1 MNTNVDPN
9 VIKEALNRI
18 VDNIID
24 NDINTGKEL
33 LKKCNYSC
41 NIIQKQQVISF
52 ITDIV
57 YKNDGCAWIY
67 FEEDI
72 YHNWF
77 SNIIIDS
84 GFIERETVADDT
96 FKASAISFVL
106 VSPAAIY
113 FNTS

>member
-18 VDNIID
+18 VDNIIY

-57 YKNDGCAWIY
+57 SRYSTLI
-67 FEEDI
+67 
-72 YHNWF
+72 
-77 SNIIIDS
+77 
-84 GFIERETVADDT
+84 
-96 FKASAISFVL
+96 
-106 VSPAAIY
+106 AIY
-113 FNTS
+113 NSLSNLPPSKKEIECSDLKNYICFLEIVKAAKKEIDNFDKCLETLGSK